1 MRPLRATALAALF
14 ICAAMQQ
21 ATAQD
26 NGQSVIAV
34 PPAPPIVAS
43 PPSIPS
49 QVLPAPSALPPPA
62 PMPPPGLVQTPVPPA
77 DTDTNTDNGQTAP
90 ATPDQNTPPANNW
103 VPGTTAKLGV
113 LNKIDGSVTE
123 ISVAVG
129 GQANVGD
136 LQVSVLACVTRPPG
150 EVPDA
155 AIFLAAQ
162 NATDNA
168 AAPLYR
174 GWIVRSVPGAAVAGD
189 ASEIFRVIDCS

>member
-1 MRPLRATALAALF
+1 MRLFTAASLAGLL
-14 ICAAMQQ
+14 ICAALQT
-21 ATAQD
+21 AAAQD

-34 PPAPPIVAS
+34 PPAPPIVAA

-77 DTDTNTDNGQTAP
+77 DIDTNTDNGQP
-90 ATPDQNTPPANNW
+90 AAAPDQNTPPANNW

-129 GQANVGD
+129 AQANVGD

-162 NATDNA
+162 NATDSS

-174 GWIVRSVPGAAVAGD
+174 GWIVRSAPGAAMAGD
-189 ASEIFRVIDCS
+189 ASETFRVIACS

>member
-1 MRPLRATALAALF
+1 MRLPGAACLAALLT
-14 ICAAMQQ
+14 CAALQT
-21 ATAQD
+21 AAAQD

-43 PPSIPS
+43 PPSIPA
-49 QVLPAPSALPPPA
+49 QTLPPPA
-62 PMPPPGLVQTPVPPA
+62 PMPPPGLVQTPVPPV
-77 DTDTNTDNGQTAP
+77 DTDTNADNGQPSAP
-90 ATPDQNTPPANNW
+90 AQNTPPANNW

-136 LQVSVLACVTRPPG
+136 LQVSVLACVTRPAG
-150 EVPDA
+150 EIPDA

-162 NATDNA
+162 NPTDNA
-168 AAPLYR
+168 DAPVYR